1 MNYYRCKPYGTIV
14 SHLRIIQHPNRSS
27 HQAFYKFTAH
37 DGEAQATAGGV
48 IFPLDLEFHGPGI
61 EGMEAVFQLRKS
73 QGMRCV

>member
-1 MNYYRCKPYGTIV
+1 MLG
-14 SHLRIIQHPNRSS
+14 SDGDQLELRLATEIQHPNRSS